1 MSNTV
6 KVIAVSLAENG
17 KTWKDIA
24 QWLGITTAAVSYKKN
39 KRGLERC
46 RAADFGKEIK
56 VDRRTK
62 SSLFELGGK
71 TMKEYTVTT
80 TEELRTLCIENNWF
94 TCGTAS
100 QYEKLFYANEM
111 GCPIEEIATIIWLC
125 SDDVCRRDIL
135 DELKAKQER
144 YLFSIGK
151 GGQAKW

>member
-1 MSNTV
+1 
-6 KVIAVSLAENG
+6 
-17 KTWKDIA
+17 
-24 QWLGITTAAVSYKKN
+24 
-39 KRGLERC
+39 
-46 RAADFGKEIK
+46 
-56 VDRRTK
+56 
-62 SSLFELGGK
+62 
-71 TMKEYTVTT
+71 MKEYTVTT

-151 GGQAKW
+151 GGKAKW